1 MKIRLILSGLA
12 LIALVGC
19 SSGGPDAS
27 AIQASLQK
35 QSRDALR
42 QAEQRV
48 KDMGGDVNM
57 MRSMGQ
63 PAPDELSIENVEI
76 LESKELDNGDYRV
89 NFSFD
94 TVVKDQRKT
103 ATLST
108 VVKDADDGWRV
119 IPPQSS

>member
-35 QSRDALR
+35 QARDDLR
-42 QAEQRV
+42 HAEQRV
-48 KDMGGDVNM
+48 KNLGGDVNL
-57 MRSMGQ
+57 MRALGQ
-63 PAPDELSIENVEI
+63 LAPDELSIENVEV

-103 ATLST
+103 ATLSA
-108 VVKDADDGWRV
+108 VVKDTEDGWRV
-119 IPPQSS
+119 IPPGNF